1 MADSYTVQ
9 KSLEEDENSYLF
21 SNRQFVYITDSQNGS
36 YSGTQVVLE
45 LSGISNSGKY
55 LDTIPTVTSLYAIEG
70 TFKNDT
76 GENAF
81 AVSLKNGYTSLINS
95 VQIECTNCS
104 VTSVMSFSNVMMN
117 FKNLTEMSSDDQNN
131 YGRTV
136 GFQKDDVLGTTYNAT
151 PSPQGLGTCNNT
163 IKASTFNPA
172 LGYGKSDFNQNRGR
186 LERMK
191 TSSYDPTQTGESFQN
206 LALSGKSYC
215 QTDGL
220 SSGKIINYYSIAH
233 IPLAF

>member
-21 SNRQFVYITDSQNGS
+21 SQRQFVYITDSQNGS

-55 LDTIPTVTSLYAIEG
+55 LDTNQSYISIPTVTSLYAIEG

-95 VQIECTNCS
+95 VQIEYANNS

-117 FKNLTEMSSDDQNN
+117 FKNLTEMSLDDQNS

-136 GFQKDDVLGTTYNAT
+136 GFQKDDVL
-151 PSPQGLGTCNNT
+151 L
-163 IKASTFNPA
+163 
-172 LGYGKSDFNQNRGR
+172 
-186 LERMK
+186 
-191 TSSYDPTQTGESFQN
+191 
-206 LALSGKSYC
+206 
-215 QTDGL
+215 
-220 SSGKIINYYSIAH
+220 
-233 IPLAF
+233 